1 MRSDQSRRIIVPP
14 PPLSFFN
21 SFFVNLDFRAEKAV
35 NEALENKPEPY
46 LLALAQFAT
55 SADTEVV
62 CKWFICVK

>member
-1 MRSDQSRRIIVPP
+1 MRSDQSRRIWCLLISPTHSSCVY
-14 PPLSFFN
+14 
-21 SFFVNLDFRAEKAV
+21 FRAEKAV

-62 CKWFICVK
+62 CIISCVK